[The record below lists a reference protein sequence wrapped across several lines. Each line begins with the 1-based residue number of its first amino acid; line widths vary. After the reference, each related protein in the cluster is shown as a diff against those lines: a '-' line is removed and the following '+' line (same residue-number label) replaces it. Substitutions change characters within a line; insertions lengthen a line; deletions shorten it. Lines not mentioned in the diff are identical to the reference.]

1 MGGKGHIIL
10 SLLLGI
16 TLSGTNAFSQHS
28 GLRRIDL
35 MNDSEDILAQSQVW
49 NITCVPDNPDRKLPP
64 RTFIATNDGLFLFDG
79 ARVRRMYS
87 PQVDALRDLAYDSAR
102 GRLYAAGNNGF
113 GWWQDDGYGAMSY
126 HPLETG
132 EYSAS
137 LRDFWKVGI
146 APWGLVYFQSQGR
159 LCMFDPASGA
169 ITTIFPQE
177 NFRYLHDVDGEIYIQ
192 DGETLF
198 RIVADGSL
206 LPVCHTQD
214 RIMKLERCGGKLI
227 AALERTGLMML
238 DDGSLIPLSAGSNPI
253 LAQAKVMSLTAFGKE
268 YMLVGTTGGGLFVTD
283 SLGQIIPAQTLGLPA
298 FDATILS
305 LAEDGNGDIWL
316 GMEAGV
322 ARIDCHSNQFYL
334 EDGRLGR
341 VRGISRLEDGTLLI
355 GTNKGA
361 FIGRNNIVDPIPGTT
376 GSVWSTAFLDGV
388 PYIAHDQGL
397 FTLNDGNRPVPL
409 FTETGVMS
417 IARSHT
423 RPDLYI
429 CGTYKGL
436 ALIRKEESRLRFLS
450 YIEDYSGFCR
460 HILLDSL
467 DHIWIRDS
475 RHGFIRLTLDPSFT
489 KVTDRKDFT
498 LSERESDSVYAIE
511 LEGRQLLCHNQ
522 EAYRIDPGNGELVR
536 DPEGDRMLARFEK
549 SYGPPSDERN
559 ASSPFLLDGGCYA
572 TGLVGAIRFSYGAR
586 EIKERLC
593 VSQIDILGVGKRGK
607 VPLGSP
613 RADIP
618 FNMNTV
624 LIYLA
629 GNVSGKDVEYRSDSG
644 DGSWHRMHVS
654 APMQLPSLPFGSHN
668 IEFRIPYSNEAPC
681 TVKLR
686 ILRPWYL
693 SNYAFAGYVLL
704 LLFLFLIIREYYR
717 RRVRRENERMRLK
730 ADLKARSKEL
740 ANINFNNAKRN
751 RQLNEIRSM
760 LSDRRAVALIDRFL
774 ADESDWEKS
783 EEYFNIIYD
792 GLLEKLKSTY
802 PGISKTDMRI
812 CVYTKLNLSTKEI
825 ADIMNISVRSV
836 EMARYRLRKRL
847 GLPPG
852 KDIADILKNISQS

>member
-1 MGGKGHIIL
+1 MGKINIL
-10 SLLLGI
+10 ALLLLPG
-16 TLSGTNAFSQHS
+16 LVLPGTNVFSQHT
-28 GLRRIDL
+28 GLRKMELI
-35 MNDSEDILAQSQVW
+35 NDSEGILAESQVW
-49 NITCVPDNPDRKLPP
+49 NVACVPDNPDRELPP

-87 PQVDALRDLAYDSAR
+87 PQVDALRDLAYDSTC

-137 LRDFWKVGI
+137 LRDFWKVSI
-146 APWGLVYFQSQGR
+146 APWGQVYFQSQGR
-159 LCMFDPASGA
+159 LCVYDPVSEA
-169 ITTIFPQE
+169 ITTLFPQE
-177 NFRYLHDVDGEIYIQ
+177 HFRYLHDVAGEIYIQ

-198 RIVADGSL
+198 RILADGRL

-214 RIMKLERCGGKLI
+214 RIMNLERCGGKLI

-238 DDGSLIPLSAGSNPI
+238 DGGLLIPLNEESNPI
-253 LAQAKVMSLTAFGKE
+253 LAQAKVMSLAVFEKE
-268 YMLVGTTGGGLFVTD
+268 YMLVGTTGGGLFITN
-283 SLGQIIPAQTLGLPA
+283 SSGQIVPAQTLGLPA
-298 FDATILS
+298 FEATILS
-305 LAEDGNGDIWL
+305 LAEDENGDIWL

-341 VRGISRLEDGTLLI
+341 VRGISGLEDGTLLI

-361 FIGRNNIVDPIPGTT
+361 FIGRDNRVDPIPGTT
-376 GSVWSTAFLDGV
+376 GSVWGTAFLDGV

-397 FTLNDGNRPVPL
+397 FTLDEKDRPVPL

-460 HILLDSL
+460 HILLDGQ
-467 DHIWIRDS
+467 DRIWIRDS

-559 ASSPFLLDGGCYA
+559 ASSPFLLSDACYA

-586 EIKERLC
+586 EIKEKLC

-607 VPLGSP
+607 VPLGIP

-618 FNMNTV
+618 FHMNTV

-629 GNVSGKDVEYRSDSG
+629 GNMSGKDVEYRSDSG
-644 DGSWHRMHVS
+644 DGSWHRMRIS
-654 APMQLPSLPFGSHN
+654 APMQLPSLPFGSHS
-668 IEFRIPYSNEAPC
+668 IEFRIPYSDEPPC
-681 TVKLR
+681 AVKLR

-693 SNYAFAGYVLL
+693 GYYAIAGYALL
-704 LLFLFLIIREYYR
+704 LVLLFLIIREYYR
-717 RRVRRENERMRLK
+717 RRVRREKERMRLK

-760 LSDRRAVALIDRFL
+760 LSDRSAVALIDTFL

-792 GLLEKLKSTY
+792 GLLEKLKETY

-825 ADIMNISVRSV
+825 ADIMNISIRSV

-852 KDIADILKNISQS
+852 QDISEILKNISQG